1 MKITV
6 LKKSRRH
13 GLRKFHFTEAQVIVT
28 LFIVITLPVFTAW
41 YGYQSALEP
50 VETPIST
57 LALGSMQKQIDQQVQ
72 ELDDSKKKAQLQL
85 EALTSKIGVL
95 QAELT
100 RINALG
106 QRVAS
111 LAKINKDEFDFS
123 QQPGIGGPVSPE
135 QDGLGY
141 SSSDL
146 FQGLDDFSAQL
157 NDRAYQLEVLESVL
171 LNKEI
176 SAERRISGR
185 PITKGWTSSFYG
197 NRADPFNGKPD
208 WHPGMD
214 FAGKQG
220 ADVIATGAGV
230 ITWSARRSNYGL
242 FIEISH
248 GGGITT
254 RYAHNSELLVE
265 VGDVVSKGQRIAKMG
280 SEGRSTGPHVHYEI
294 LKNGKT
300 LNPAKFVNRR

>member
-6 LKKSRRH
+6 LKKSRRK
-13 GLRKFHFTEAQVIVT
+13 GLRKFNFTELQVIII
-28 LFIVITLPVFTAW
+28 LFVVITLPVFTAW
-41 YGYQSALEP
+41 LGYSQGNEP
-50 VETPIST
+50 IKTSIST
-57 LALGSMQKQIDQQVQ
+57 LAFSSMQQKIEQQEK
-72 ELDDSKKKAQLQL
+72 ELAETRDKAQLQL
-85 EALTSKIGVL
+85 DALTTKIGGL

-106 QRVAS
+106 QRLTS

-123 QQPGIGGPVSPE
+123 QRPGIGGPANPSEREYLSPN
-135 QDGLGY
+135 
-141 SSSDL
+141 L
-146 FQGLDDFSAQL
+146 FHDLDDFSAHL
-157 NDRAYQLEVLESVL
+157 NDRAHQLEVLESVF

-185 PITKGWTSSFYG
+185 PIAKGWISSFYG
-197 NRADPFNGKPD
+197 KRLDPFNGKPD
-208 WHPGMD
+208 WHAGMD
-214 FAGKQG
+214 FAGKSG
-220 ADVIATGAGV
+220 SDVIATGAGV
-230 ITWSARRSNYGL
+230 ITWSAKRSNYGK

-248 GGGITT
+248 GGGLTT

-265 VGDVVSKGQRIAKMG
+265 VGDVVSKGQVIAKMG

-300 LNPAKFVNRR
+300 INPTTFVNRR

>member
-1 MKITV
+1 MKITI
-6 LKKSRRH
+6 LKKSRSR
-13 GLRKFHFTEAQVIVT
+13 GLRKFNFSDSQVFVT
-28 LFIVITLPVFTAW
+28 LFIVITLPLFSAW
-41 YGYQSALEP
+41 YGYNRGSTLLETPVSAVAIASMQEQINQQKIALE
-50 VETPIST
+50 
-57 LALGSMQKQIDQQVQ
+57 
-72 ELDDSKKKAQLQL
+72 DSKKKAQLQL
-85 EALTSKIGVL
+85 EALTTKIGGL

-106 QRVAS
+106 QRVAN

-123 QQPGIGGPVSPE
+123 QRPGIGGPVSPA
-135 QDGLGY
+135 QNKPGY
-141 SSSDL
+141 FSSDI
-146 FQGLDDFSAQL
+146 FHGLENFSAQL

-185 PITKGWTSSFYG
+185 PITKGWISSYYG
-197 NRADPFNGKPD
+197 NRADPFNGTPD

-214 FAGKQG
+214 FAGKMG
-220 ADVIATGAGV
+220 ASVIATGTGV
-230 ITWSARRSNYGL
+230 VSWSGRRSNYGL

-248 GGGITT
+248 GDGITT

-265 VGDVVSKGQRIAKMG
+265 VGDVVSKGQVIAKMG

-294 LKNGKT
+294 LKHGKT
-300 LNPAKFVNRR
+300 INPSKFVNRR

>member
-6 LKKSRRH
+6 LKKSNRY
-13 GLRKFHFTEAQVIVT
+13 GLSKYNFTEIQVIT
-28 LFIVITLPVFTAW
+28 ILFIVITLPFIAAW
-41 YGYQSALEP
+41 QGYSN
-50 VETPIST
+50 ST
-57 LALGSMQKQIDQQVQ
+57 KSDDTTVTSLAIQSMQEQIELQ
-72 ELDDSKKKAQLQL
+72 EIELSESKKKVQLQL
-85 EALTSKIGVL
+85 EALTTKIGGL

-106 QRVAS
+106 QRVAN

-123 QQPGIGGPVSPE
+123 QRPGIGGQAPASE
-135 QDGLGY
+135 HITGY
-141 SSSDL
+141 SSSEL

-176 SAERRISGR
+176 SSERRISGR
-185 PITKGWTSSFYG
+185 PITKGWTSSYFG
-197 NRADPFNGKPD
+197 KRTDPFNGKPA
-208 WHPGMD
+208 WHEGMD
-214 FAGKQG
+214 FAGKEG
-220 ADVIATGAGV
+220 AAVIATGAGV
-230 ITWSARRSNYGL
+230 ITWSSRRNNYGL

-265 VGDVVSKGQRIAKMG
+265 VGDVVSKGQLIAKMG

-294 LKNGKT
+294 LKNGKP
-300 LNPAKFVNRR
+300 LNPSKFVNRR

>member
-6 LKKSRRH
+6 LKKSNRH
-13 GLRKFHFTEAQVIVT
+13 GLRKYNFTELQVI
-28 LFIVITLPVFTAW
+28 ITLLIIFTLPFLTAW
-41 YGYQSALEP
+41 LGYSNGSKSENTPLSSLAIQSMKE
-50 VETPIST
+50 
-57 LALGSMQKQIDQQVQ
+57 QIEFQ
-72 ELDDSKKKAQLQL
+72 EIELSQSRKKVQLQL
-85 EALTSKIGVL
+85 EALTTKIGGL

-106 QRVAS
+106 QRVAN

-123 QQPGIGGPVSPE
+123 QRPGIGGQAPTSEHIV
-135 QDGLGY
+135 GY
-141 SSSDL
+141 SSSEL

-176 SAERRISGR
+176 STERRISGR
-185 PITKGWTSSFYG
+185 PITKGWISSYFG
-197 NRADPFNGKPD
+197 KRTDPFNGKPA
-208 WHPGMD
+208 WHEGMD
-214 FAGKQG
+214 FAGKEG
-220 ADVIATGAGV
+220 AAVIATGAGV
-230 ITWSARRSNYGL
+230 ITWSSRRNNYGL

-265 VGDVVSKGQRIAKMG
+265 VGDVVSKGQVIAKMG

-294 LKNGKT
+294 LKNDKPM
-300 LNPAKFVNRR
+300 NPSKFVNRR